1 MTVKR
6 NDYISWDEY
15 FMGVAMLSGQR
26 SKDPSTQVGACI
38 VSADNKVNHRLDA
51 RLYDRLGAFVARKQ
65 RHIQLAAFQAAPAVI
80 QDRIEFTV
88 SGIEVFIIVGILFS
102 FAPWE
107 LVIGTALGKS
117 VVAHGKDLVVRAD
130 DTGAHLCAGI
140 L

>member
-1 MTVKR
+1 
-6 NDYISWDEY
+6 
-15 FMGVAMLSGQR
+15 MLIIAHAGGIHHPLGR
-26 SKDPSTQVGACI
+26 LNCGGIGILI
-38 VSADNKVNHRLDA
+38 VKVNHRLDA

-107 LVIGTALGKS
+107 LVIGTALGNP
-117 VVAHGKDLVVRAD
+117 L
-130 DTGAHLCAGI
+130 
-140 L
+140 